1 MKTVLLILDGAG
13 LAASGPGNAITSH
26 TMPYLFQ
33 LMKDHGYAVLDSSGP
48 AVGLDNGVV
57 GNSEVG
63 HLTIGAGRQVS
74 STLSRIDRAFS
85 TGEWASHVLWPVLAD
100 HERLHLVG
108 LLSDAGVHG
117 HWRSMVQAATLAA
130 RCGLKSIIVHPIL
143 DGVDSAEGTAP
154 ALLAELTQA
163 LHHMP
168 GVSMGVVMGRRPF
181 CDRSGNLALA
191 RAFAAALTDGRDLAE
206 FTSAALEAHYPR
218 AEADFP
224 AHLYPGGRVVA
235 AGEPVLLTSH
245 RADRAIQAARV
256 LAESQPLFAL
266 IELDGAVAQDRAFF
280 PSRPLDAGLAF
291 EFKAH
296 GLSSVRIAEQCK
308 FPHVTYFFNGLNHR
322 VEGREICIPS
332 LPYTAFRERPEMS
345 LSDVTWEI
353 LGTLADDKDEVVI
366 ANIANLDQI
375 GHLGD
380 YDLVVKAA
388 KHVDDAIELI
398 HSAMR
403 GRGWTLLVT
412 SDHGNADLMMDADGR
427 AIGSH
432 SDRPVPFIV
441 VAEPLGK
448 FGWVE
453 KTGSLANIAASLLT
467 TLDVTP
473 PPWMAPS
480 LLKPLS

>member
-1 MKTVLLILDGAG
+1 MKTLLLILDGAG
-13 LAASGPGNAITSH
+13 LAASSCRGNAITSH

-33 LMKDHGYAVLDSSGP
+33 LMKDHGYAVLDASGP

-63 HLTIGAGRQVS
+63 HLTIGAGRQVL

-85 TGEWASHVLWPVLAD
+85 TGEWAAHALWPVLAA

-130 RCGLKSIIVHPIL
+130 RCGVKSVVVHPIL
-143 DGVDSAEGTAP
+143 DGVDSAQGTAP
-154 ALLAELTQA
+154 TLLAELTEA
-163 LHHMP
+163 LQHLP
-168 GVSMGVVMGRRPF
+168 GVTIGVVMGRRPF
-181 CDRSGNLALA
+181 CDRGGNLALT
-191 RAFAAALTDGRDLAE
+191 RTFATALTSAHPE
-206 FTSAALEAHYPR
+206 FTSAALKAHYPKPE
-218 AEADFP
+218 AEFP
-224 AHLYPGGRVVA
+224 PHLYPKGRIV
-235 AGEPVLLTSH
+235 GPHEPVLLTSH
-245 RADRAIQAARV
+245 RADRAVQAARV

-266 IELDGAVAQDRAFF
+266 IELDGAVGHDRAFF
-280 PSRPLDAGLAF
+280 PSRPLDSGLAF

-296 GLSSVRIAEQCK
+296 GLNSVRIAEHCK

-332 LPYTAFRERPEMS
+332 RPDTAFREHPEMS

-353 LGTLADDKDEVVI
+353 LGALTDDKDDVVI

-380 YDLVVKAA
+380 YDLVATAA
-388 KHVDDAIELI
+388 EYVDDAIKLI
-398 HSAMR
+398 HSAMC

-441 VAEPLGK
+441 VAEPVEK
-448 FGWVE
+448 FSWVE

-467 TLDVTP
+467 TIGVTP
-473 PPWMAPS
+473 PSWMAPS
-480 LLKPLS
+480 LLKPSR

>member
-1 MKTVLLILDGAG
+1 
-13 LAASGPGNAITSH
+13 
-26 TMPYLFQ
+26 MPREC
-33 LMKDHGYAVLDSSGP
+33 DHFSYDAVSLPIDEGSSYAVLDASGP

-57 GNSEVG
+57 GNSEIG
-63 HLTIGAGRQVS
+63 HLTIGAGRHVL

-85 TGEWASHVLWPVLAD
+85 TGEWAAHALWPVLAA

-130 RCGLKSIIVHPIL
+130 RCGVKSVVVHPIL
-143 DGVDSAEGTAP
+143 DGVDSAQGTAP
-154 ALLAELTQA
+154 ALLAELIEA
-163 LHHMP
+163 LQHLP
-168 GVSMGVVMGRRPF
+168 GVTIGVVMGRRPF
-181 CDRSGNLALA
+181 CDRSGNLALT
-191 RAFAAALTDGRDLAE
+191 RAFATALTGACEHPE
-206 FTSAALEAHYPR
+206 FTSAALKGHYPK

-224 AHLYPGGRVVA
+224 AHLHPTGRIVGV
-235 AGEPVLLTSH
+235 GEPVLLTSH
-245 RADRAIQAARV
+245 RADRAVQAARV

-266 IELDGAVAQDRAFF
+266 IELDGAVGHDRAFF

-291 EFKAH
+291 EFKTR

-332 LPYTAFRERPEMS
+332 RPDTAFREHPEMS

-353 LGTLADDKDEVVI
+353 LGALTDDKDDVVI

-380 YDLVVKAA
+380 YDLAVKAA
-388 KHVDDAIELI
+388 EYVDDAIKLI
-398 HSAMR
+398 HSAMC

-412 SDHGNADLMMDADGR
+412 SDHGNADLMMDGDGR

-448 FGWVE
+448 FSWVE

-467 TLDVTP
+467 TIGVTP

-480 LLKPLS
+480 LLKPLR